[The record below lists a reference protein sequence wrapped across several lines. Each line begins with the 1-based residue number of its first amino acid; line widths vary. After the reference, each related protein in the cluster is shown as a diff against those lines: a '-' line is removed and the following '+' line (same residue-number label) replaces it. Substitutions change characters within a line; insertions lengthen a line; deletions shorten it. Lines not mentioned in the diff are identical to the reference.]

1 MLRLKKISLLLAAF
15 LLLSLCFSAQADDGV
30 QVEVLKMDGIS
41 VVVLTPQETVIRARG
56 IAEKA
61 GGFVLPAS
69 LTIIEKGA
77 FAGIAAETVEIS
89 KNMVSIEGGAF
100 ANCKSLREITIPDT
114 VVDIDRAALDGCKNV
129 TVYGVKGSA
138 AEKFVQAVN
147 DADPDA
153 NFAFVPLKP
162 VLQTPAPAKE
172 SPVAVMPFV
181 PAK

>member
-1 MLRLKKISLLLAAF
+1 MKKISLLLAVF
-15 LLLSLCFSAQADDGV
+15 LLLGLCLSAQAEDAV

-41 VVVLTPQETVIRARG
+41 VVVLTPQETLIRARG

-61 GGFVLPAS
+61 GSFALPAS

-77 FAGIAAETVEIS
+77 FEGIAAETVEIS
-89 KNMVSIEGGAF
+89 KNVVSIEAGAF
-100 ANCKSLREITIPDT
+100 AYCKSLREITIPDSVLT
-114 VVDIDRAALDGCKNV
+114 IDVAALDGCKNV

-138 AEKFVQAVN
+138 AEKFVEAVN